1 MCQTTRMPCRRYHK
15 LHYENSIVFH
25 KKYKTFL
32 KIYNM
37 LHIPTS
43 FTQKSKI
50 QLASA
55 HTHIPKNNPAKF
67 HNSSVDSLGQVADK
81 GPLGYI

>member
-1 MCQTTRMPCRRYHK
+1 
-15 LHYENSIVFH
+15 
-25 KKYKTFL
+25 
-32 KIYNM
+32 M

-81 GPLGYI
+81 GPLYINV